1 VANSALPEGNSGI
14 AAEYLGDAGI
24 AADARVLFFDDFE
37 GYRGIDDLWGRYDG
51 FYQQF
56 NVKLETVGAFAGTQS
71 LAVTLPKIA
80 SAQYNAVTK
89 TVAPQD
95 VLFVRFYTKLDAGFA
110 VTASAGHN
118 GVNISASYDGPGVY
132 PNGTNHFYVG
142 LENTVWRGEPQ
153 PGYTH
158 AYVYH
163 MDQRSG
169 YGDLWFAD
177 GHVIPQDQVP
187 GNFGPDFVARPL
199 HTPEPGKWY
208 CVELMVQANAVGARD
223 GRVAA
228 WIDGKLIA
236 DWQNVRFRSVATL
249 KIDKFELVL
258 GAASNPAAD
267 RQWFDHVV
275 VAKSYI
281 GPMVTKVTPPPV
293 EPPEE
298 PTPME
303 LAAMIAAVQAYAERL
318 QAGLDAI
325 GVRLAALEAR
335 PTDPEIAAR
344 VAAVEAAIA
353 DLKSFDKKISDL

>member
-1 VANSALPEGNSGI
+1 
-14 AAEYLGDAGI
+14 
-24 AADARVLFFDDFE
+24 
-37 GYRGIDDLWGRYDG
+37 
-51 FYQQF
+51 
-56 NVKLETVGAFAGTQS
+56 
-71 LAVTLPKIA
+71 
-80 SAQYNAVTK
+80 
-89 TVAPQD
+89 
-95 VLFVRFYTKLDAGFA
+95 
-110 VTASAGHN
+110 
-118 GVNISASYDGPGVY
+118 
-132 PNGTNHFYVG
+132 
-142 LENTVWRGEPQ
+142 
-153 PGYTH
+153 
-158 AYVYH
+158 

-199 HTPEPGKWY
+199 HIPEPGKWY
-208 CVELMVQANAVGARD
+208 CVELMVQANTVGARD
-223 GRVAA
+223 GRVAT

-249 KIDKFELVL
+249 KIDQFELVL

-281 GPMVTKVTPPPV
+281 GPLATKVTPPPV

-298 PTPME
+298 PTLME
-303 LAAMIAAVQAYAERL
+303 LAAMINAVQAYAETL

-325 GVRLAALEAR
+325 AVRLAALEAR